1 MKVVLGFLT
10 EICSLSIESED
21 EDDDEIRKW
30 NEEDERKQ
38 IENQLDEMEE
48 IDRKLENSSLNRSN
62 ILRVNAS
69 HDENTT
75 ASARTATSSLDLFPG
90 VNDEDESRADHS
102 FNLELKD
109 TLQWDETSTIPP
121 GQGELSKPS
130 DKSRL
135 EASTPF
141 SKLLYGTRR
150 YSSTSDENSRIIHED
165 EVS

>member
-1 MKVVLGFLT
+1 M
-10 EICSLSIESED
+10 D
-21 EDDDEIRKW
+21 E
-30 NEEDERKQ
+30 NEKNF
-38 IENQLDEMEE
+38 ENPLFN
-48 IDRKLENSSLNRSN
+48 KNNV
-62 ILRVNAS
+62 LRVNAS

-75 ASARTATSSLDLFPG
+75 ASARTASSSLDLFPG
-90 VNDEDESRADHS
+90 VNDEDESRANHS

-121 GQGELSKPS
+121 GQGELSKSS

-135 EASTPF
+135 DASTPF

-150 YSSTSDENSRIIHED
+150 YSSSTSDEHSRTVLDD